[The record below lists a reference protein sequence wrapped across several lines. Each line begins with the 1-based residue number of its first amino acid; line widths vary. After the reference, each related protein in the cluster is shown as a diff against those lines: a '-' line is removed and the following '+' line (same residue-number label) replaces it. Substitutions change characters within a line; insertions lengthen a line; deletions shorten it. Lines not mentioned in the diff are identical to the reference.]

1 MNKKQELRMRLD
13 LVMPVRWMVDNYN
26 ADSEE
31 IKEILSKVV
40 ELNPEWVKEV
50 VTNGELKLSDVLHDF
65 KGIYAEDEHFLPRIS
80 TAGQWLISED
90 NKVNGY
96 TNIQTYRLC
105 LVLDNE
111 QMIGFN
117 PLERFFQL
125 VSDEEFEIADI
136 NIINWNEVIER
147 YSDRLIEGY
156 EYRNQVQLGE

>member
-1 MNKKQELRMRLD
+1 MNKKQELRIRLD

-40 ELNPEWVKEV
+40 ELNPEWVNEV
-50 VTNGELKLSDVLHDF
+50 VEQRNDYKLSDVLHDF
-65 KGIYAEDEHFLPRIS
+65 HGIYSEDEHFLPRIQPA
-80 TAGQWLISED
+80 TPEAPAQD
-90 NKVNGY
+90 DKVNGY

-111 QMIGFN
+111 QMIGFD
-117 PLERFFQL
+117 PLERFLEL
-125 VSDEEFEIADI
+125 VSSEEFESTDI

-147 YSDRLIEGY
+147 YTDRIVSGY
-156 EYRNQVQLGE
+156 SYRE